1 MTFRLLAWKTEQ
13 MVEPLTETRSKWNR
27 AEAWAVCLSL
37 GQGDKGDLDP
47 IFGHV
52 EFEMPDG
59 KEAEGERTVSDI
71 IHEDWLRRK

>member
-1 MTFRLLAWKTEQ
+1 M
-13 MVEPLTETRSKWNR
+13 
-27 AEAWAVCLSL
+27 CLSL

-47 IFGHV
+47 SFEHV

-71 IHEDWLRRK
+71 TLHEDWLRRK